1 MEDNP
6 TVTGQF
12 PSNYVHPLAR
22 CVYEFFPAQEGDLA
36 MAPDDIVL
44 VTENASEWWRG
55 TNTGNPEA
63 GEGSF
68 PANYVEYLAE

>member
-1 MEDNP
+1 
-6 TVTGQF
+6 
-12 PSNYVHPLAR
+12 
-22 CVYEFFPAQEGDLA
+22 VYEFLPAQEGDLA